1 MVLRNKEGRITFL
14 SLNHGFHKRQVIQRR
29 KKTKSRV
36 TFFVQ
41 AGRTGTTFE
50 TTVSESS
57 LQNVLTGILNLVL
70 IVIALPAIF
79 ILAIAVIFFGDTK
92 VIRTKESFLHHLPF
106 WLS

>member
-29 KKTKSRV
+29 KKKIQRV

-57 LQNVLTGILNLVL
+57 LQNVSGVLNLVL
-70 IVIALPAIF
+70 IVIVLPAIF
-79 ILAIAVIFFGDTK
+79 IVAIAVIFFGDTK
-92 VIRTKESFLHHLPF
+92 VIRTKASFLHHLPF

>member
-14 SLNHGFHKRQVIQRR
+14 SLYHGFHKRQVIQRR
-29 KKTKSRV
+29 KKKSRV
-36 TFFVQ
+36 TFFEQ